1 MTKSASRVFSK
12 DDLLS
17 VEQENF
23 RRFRDKVSRFVKMP
37 NHSIRRLRNRAVNY
51 ADRKLRGKPKAG
63 AMPYAILVEPTTA
76 CQLKCPLCPV
86 GNGMLERPPKMLEL
100 DVYHKV
106 VDELAPYLYTMNFNG
121 SGEPLLHPKIVE
133 MIQYGAKK
141 GLWMDVFS
149 NFQLLR
155 NDIID
160 ALPSSGLH
168 RILIS
173 LDGTDKATYES
184 YRVRGSF
191 ERIVTNIKRLVEK
204 RDATKDSKLGIDIQ
218 FVAMKQN
225 EHQIEEIQKLVRDL
239 GADNLIIKRTFL
251 FQGTGDTAETL
262 SYLPESE
269 ALSLYKKDQLHP
281 EDAKNPVDFKG
292 AEHKICELLWTSS
305 VLLADGRVSPCCF
318 DYHGWVILGDA
329 KTQTFQE
336 IWNGPEYMAFR
347 AMVSA
352 DWRKVKLCT
361 SMLGGCPT
369 MRLEPSDWYVRS
381 E

>member
-1 MTKSASRVFSK
+1 MTNPDARPFTKE
-12 DDLLS
+12 DLLS
-17 VEQENF
+17 VEQETF
-23 RRFRDKVSRFVKMP
+23 RRFRDKVTRFVKMP
-37 NHSIRRLRNRAVNY
+37 NHSVRRLSNRVVNY
-51 ADRKLRGKPKAG
+51 ADRKLRAKPKVG

-86 GNGMLERPPKMLEL
+86 GNGMLERPPVFLEMEL
-100 DVYHKV
+100 YKKV

-133 MIQYGAKK
+133 MIEHGAAK
-141 GLWMDVFS
+141 GLWMDVFT

-160 ALPSSGLH
+160 ALPGSGLN

-173 LDGTDKATYES
+173 LDGTDKETYES
-184 YRVRGSF
+184 YRIRGSF
-191 ERIVTNIKRLVEK
+191 ERIVQNIRRLVEK
-204 RDATKDSKLGIDIQ
+204 RDATPKSRLVIDIQ

-225 EHQIEEIQKLVRDL
+225 EHQIEDIQRLVKEL
-239 GADNLIIKRTFL
+239 GADSLIIKRTFL
-251 FQGTGDTAETL
+251 FQGTGDTQKTL

-269 ALSLYKKDQLHP
+269 ALSLYKKDQLRP
-281 EDAKNPVDFKG
+281 DDAKNPIEWKG

-329 KTQTFQE
+329 NQRTMHE
-336 IWNGPEYMAFR
+336 IWNGPEYQAFR
-347 AMVSA
+347 ALVSA

-369 MRLEPSDWYVRS
+369 MRLEPSDWYVRN